1 MDARVENKMRTF
13 LHKDKHNN
21 KYKIGICYGKDDA
34 LKEPNHIIIF
44 IGSSRIDDFLGANFS
59 YFVNL
64 IYNKILKGTNILPN
78 QVSWYQY
85 YPGYNGFRDTCEEVL
100 MDWEPQKERY
110 NIFIRKIIKKD
121 DLEKI
126 IANIKSI

>member
-44 IGSSRIDDFLGANFS
+44 ID
-59 YFVNL
+59 
-64 IYNKILKGTNILPN
+64 
-78 QVSWYQY
+78 
-85 YPGYNGFRDTCEEVL
+85 C
-100 MDWEPQKERY
+100 
-110 NIFIRKIIKKD
+110 IFIKQFII
-121 DLEKI
+121 
-126 IANIKSI
+126 